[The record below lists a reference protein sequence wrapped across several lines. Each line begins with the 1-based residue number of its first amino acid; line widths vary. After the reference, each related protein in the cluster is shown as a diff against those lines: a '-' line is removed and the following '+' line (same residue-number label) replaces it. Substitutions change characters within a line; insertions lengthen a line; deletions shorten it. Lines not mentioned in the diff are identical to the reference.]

1 MIFTSHYFLSR
12 RFWPRPRRSPIL
24 SVVPIRDRGYVLFW
38 NFFFCSFLLM
48 NLMIVVFSS
57 PSRRGV
63 ISAKIWLCVSGSRL
77 IVLAAARP
85 RTVGDR
91 GGTPRR
97 NWIRAAAKWLNYALL
112 CFRVRLAF
120 WRSWWFLCLWM
131 IPSEAAA
138 AIIKYAL
145 PDAFNREQF

>member
-12 RFWPRPRRSPIL
+12 RFWPRSPIL
-24 SVVPIRDRGYVLFW
+24 SVVPIRDRGLRSVLKP
-38 NFFFCSFLLM
+38 FFSFLLM

-97 NWIRAAAKWLNYALL
+97 NWIRAAAKWLNYAL
-112 CFRVRLAF
+112 CFRENRARSRVAF
-120 WRSWWFLCLWM
+120 WRSWWFLCLRM
-131 IPSEAAA
+131 SLSEAAA